1 MWKSG
6 LATLF
11 FVALFAVPRTVIAG
25 CNPFWVAAGS
35 DTSFVITQR
44 LELVAWGSNGKF
56 QLTDGSPYVFPYML
70 ANPQMLL
77 GGRTSV
83 AAIVSG
89 EYHTLADV
97 DGSQRLSAVGGNG
110 YGQLGDGTLIDR
122 GAFVSILGGAKVRIA
137 SAGGEHSLAVMAD
150 GSVMAWGSNST
161 GQLGNGTYTPS
172 FVPTRVGGLT
182 AIVRLSTRHSHC
194 LAVDRA
200 GTVWAW
206 GDNFYGQLGNGSR
219 SVTGVNIPFAIPGI
233 KADNVAAGGA
243 HSAIIDQAPS
253 LRIWTTGEGTN
264 GQLGDGL
271 ATSRLTFQPIS
282 LTDVSQLACGFNHCI
297 ALDRAG
303 TAWTW
308 GYNGFGQVGNG
319 SVGMDELSPLRLLPG
334 VLPPNQGN
342 QLKITGVGGSDDI
355 RFSWVSPREANCIA
369 LRTQADRTL
378 LPAGSLVAG
387 CDFTCGLECIYPQG
401 KQAIGNEYFMFS
413 GLSCDGLPGP

>member
-110 YGQLGDGTLIDR
+110 YGQLGDGSLIDR

-172 FVPTRVGGLT
+172 FLPVTVSIPISSVAEGIAGR
-182 AIVRLSTRHSHC
+182 AHS
-194 LAVDRA
+194 LALMLD
-200 GTVWAW
+200 GTV
-206 GDNFYGQLGNGSR
+206 YG
-219 SVTGVNIPFAIPGI
+219 
-233 KADNVAAGGA
+233 
-243 HSAIIDQAPS
+243 
-253 LRIWTTGEGTN
+253 
-264 GQLGDGL
+264 
-271 ATSRLTFQPIS
+271 
-282 LTDVSQLACGFNHCI
+282 
-297 ALDRAG
+297 
-303 TAWTW
+303 
-308 GYNGFGQVGNG
+308 
-319 SVGMDELSPLRLLPG
+319 
-334 VLPPNQGN
+334 
-342 QLKITGVGGSDDI
+342 
-355 RFSWVSPREANCIA
+355 
-369 LRTQADRTL
+369 
-378 LPAGSLVAG
+378 
-387 CDFTCGLECIYPQG
+387 
-401 KQAIGNEYFMFS
+401 
-413 GLSCDGLPGP
+413 